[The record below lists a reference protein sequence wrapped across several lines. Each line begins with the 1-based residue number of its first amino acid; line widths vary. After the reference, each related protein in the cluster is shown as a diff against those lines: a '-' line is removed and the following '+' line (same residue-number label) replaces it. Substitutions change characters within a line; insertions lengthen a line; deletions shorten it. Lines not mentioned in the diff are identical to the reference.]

1 MASSIGPRTNRL
13 KVLIVSLS
21 CLLIIS
27 TACVGQ
33 ESATPT
39 PLPTPSGPALT
50 VEEYSKACY
59 SAYEKT
65 LNERGRSPTQEQMR
79 QFIQE
84 TRGLIPPRSMEKF
97 HFAHLA
103 YWERLLE
110 GGPFLASK
118 EWMEADAQIG
128 QMDDETYREFESR
141 ESCGFDDWAG
151 EIP

>member
-1 MASSIGPRTNRL
+1 
-13 KVLIVSLS
+13 
-21 CLLIIS
+21 
-27 TACVGQ
+27 
-33 ESATPT
+33 
-39 PLPTPSGPALT
+39 
-50 VEEYSKACY
+50 
-59 SAYEKT
+59 
-65 LNERGRSPTQEQMR
+65 
-79 QFIQE
+79 
-84 TRGLIPPRSMEKF
+84 MEKF